1 MGQDAHVKN
10 FLNISY
16 VIIAETVNRLSVV
29 SSYIILL
36 LYTEIKVES
45 ETFHLEYAKNNNL

>member
-29 SSYIILL
+29 SSYITLS

>member
-1 MGQDAHVKN
+1 VGQDAHVKN

-29 SSYIILL
+29 SSYITLS